1 MFESGE
7 KMNVIEWLKKEKKV
21 PNYLALLWMMGF
33 ILVLIYEMM

>member
-1 MFESGE
+1 MFESGK
-7 KMNVIEWLKKEKKV
+7 KMNLMLKKEKKV